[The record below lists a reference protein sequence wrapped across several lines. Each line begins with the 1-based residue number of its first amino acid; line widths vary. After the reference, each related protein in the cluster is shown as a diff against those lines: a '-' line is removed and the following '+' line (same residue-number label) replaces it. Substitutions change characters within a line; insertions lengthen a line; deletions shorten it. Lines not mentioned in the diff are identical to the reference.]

1 MSVESAPRVLILW
14 SNYYEA
20 LAEQQRDI
28 CQAQLSDYDFDA
40 QFETVEAG
48 TYELPAVI
56 QHFRQHQPY
65 DAYLPL
71 SLLLQGSTDHYAF
84 IWEHVKDCFKDFAM
98 DGVLLGNGII
108 SAPTKEILRERVA
121 NGERTH
127 EALEAID
134 YLTRLKRRLL

>member
-1 MSVESAPRVLILW
+1 MSETSSPRVLILW

-28 CQAQLSDYDFDA
+28 CQQQLQNYDFDA
-40 QFETVEAG
+40 RFETVEAG

-56 QHFRQHQPY
+56 QYFRQHKPY

-84 IWEHVKDCFKDFAM
+84 IWEHVKDCFKDFTM
-98 DGVLLGNGII
+98 DGVCLGNGII
-108 SAPTKEILRERVA
+108 SAPSMDILRARVA

-127 EALEAID
+127 EALEAIR
-134 YLTRLKRRLL
+134 YLIELKQRYP